1 MREMRKYGDQIR
13 RGNFGTVRHD
23 GFGAVL
29 HKGLPERDGRF
40 GKIRRGRFEQIW
52 HDKLGKFSTA
62 GSDKF
67 CMTGC
72 RGSVINLERFRMT
85 KSDKFYTTY
94 LRRFGAAGSIYFG
107 MTGCGRSA
115 ADSIISAHR
124 IFEHKGMN
132 CRLCISEAICH
143 NKKTINPK
151 RFRR

>member
-1 MREMRKYGDQIR
+1 MREIKKTEKYGDQIR

-23 GFGAVL
+23 GFGAVQ

-40 GKIRRGRFEQIW
+40 GKVRRGRFERAW
-52 HDKLGKFSTA
+52 HDLA

-67 CMTGC
+67 SMTGC

-85 KSDKFYTTY
+85 KSDKFYTIY
-94 LRRFGAAGSIYFG
+94 LRRSGAAGSIYFG

-115 ADSIISAHR
+115 ADSIISAQR
-124 IFEHKGMN
+124 IFEHPTQPAAYANPKQQ
-132 CRLCISEAICH
+132 
-143 NKKTINPK
+143 KTITPK